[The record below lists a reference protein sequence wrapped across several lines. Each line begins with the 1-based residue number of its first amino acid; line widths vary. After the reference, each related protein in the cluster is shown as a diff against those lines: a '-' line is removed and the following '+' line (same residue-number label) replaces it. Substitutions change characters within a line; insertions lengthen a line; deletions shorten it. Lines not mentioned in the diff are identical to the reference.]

1 MEFLT
6 LIFDKYVNI
15 NFFVGFVCG
24 WLFFILLNL
33 KHTLNLNQEFALR
46 KEEVENLRKI
56 SFEKDHLILN
66 AKIELEKTLNL
77 VKECNENSMKFLLE
91 KHKEELARLENEIL
105 ILKHKIAADAL
116 K

>member
-24 WLFFILLNL
+24 WLFF
-33 KHTLNLNQEFALR
+33 
-46 KEEVENLRKI
+46 
-56 SFEKDHLILN
+56 
-66 AKIELEKTLNL
+66 
-77 VKECNENSMKFLLE
+77 
-91 KHKEELARLENEIL
+91 
-105 ILKHKIAADAL
+105 AADAL